1 MVIPS
6 CLLQRPCVLL
16 LVPSTSSVAGDGL
29 AEKSGL
35 MPAAHLRNSEI
46 LSDLEVFLR
55 HLLDSARTDI
65 ISLIEDNFLLFS
77 DHPIPSV
84 LFHDIDVEG
93 HRSIK
98 QHT

>member
-1 MVIPS
+1 M
-6 CLLQRPCVLL
+6 
-16 LVPSTSSVAGDGL
+16 AGDGL

-65 ISLIEDNFLLFS
+65 ISLIEDNLLLFS
-77 DHPIPSV
+77 DHPRHTSV